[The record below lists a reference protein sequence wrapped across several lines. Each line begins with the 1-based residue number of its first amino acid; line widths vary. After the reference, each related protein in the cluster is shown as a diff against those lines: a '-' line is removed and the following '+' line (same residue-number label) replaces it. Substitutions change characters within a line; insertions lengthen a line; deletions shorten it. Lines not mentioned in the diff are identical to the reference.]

1 MIEFSRNVECLLE
14 HIMMDNVR
22 NVEVIVGAWLW
33 STILYLHRV
42 REGMSVKYILQ
53 SAHLYCKLPFWDNL
67 WPDHV

>member
-1 MIEFSRNVECLLE
+1 MIEFSRNVECSLE

-42 REGMSVKYILQ
+42 REVMSV
-53 SAHLYCKLPFWDNL
+53 
-67 WPDHV
+67 